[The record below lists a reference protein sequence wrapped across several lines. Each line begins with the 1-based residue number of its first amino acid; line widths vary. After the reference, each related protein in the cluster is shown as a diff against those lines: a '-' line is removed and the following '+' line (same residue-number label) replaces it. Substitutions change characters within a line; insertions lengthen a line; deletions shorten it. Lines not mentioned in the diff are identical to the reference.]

1 MAGQAFISA
10 YERGLRFGTLRI
22 PLTRDQI
29 MLLMVALNEVFLGV
43 DIFLAHNMDMTIKP
57 NEWIPIIFGPGAGA
71 LLLLAG
77 LVALRNR
84 RLAVLFAFVVLGV
97 SIVVGLLGA
106 WFHVVR
112 AVPPVGI
119 PSPGLGV
126 AFFVFAPPVIGPLT
140 FSLIGV
146 LGVIAAVDEDPPDSG
161 RMVVPGLLSWRVPFS
176 KTRQYTIWVGLGILA
191 TTLSSVLDHGRIEF
205 SNIFVWIPTVVGVWA
220 TVSTIALGLSE
231 NPSPGDRLV
240 HFLTMVVLIIVAVM
254 GLVFHVQTDLT
265 SQSVIVPERFMRGA
279 PFLAPLLFA
288 DMAALGLIAMLP
300 SAAPA
305 RQEGQGEA

>member
-1 MAGQAFISA
+1 MAGQTFISA
-10 YERGLRFGTLRI
+10 YERGLRFGSLRI
-22 PLTRDQI
+22 PLTRDQL

-57 NEWIPIIFGPGAGA
+57 NEWIPIIFGPVAGV
-71 LLLLAG
+71 LLLIAG

-84 RLAVLFAFVVLGV
+84 RLAVLFAFLVLGM

-106 WFHVVR
+106 YFHVVR

-119 PSPGLGV
+119 PNPGLGV

-161 RMVVPGLLSWRVPFS
+161 RMVVPGLFSWRVPFN
-176 KTRQYTIWVGLGILA
+176 KTRQYIIWVGLGILA

-205 SNIFVWIPTVVGVWA
+205 RNIFVWIPTVVGVWA

-231 NPSPGDRLV
+231 NPSASDRLV
-240 HFLTMVVLIIVAVM
+240 HFLTLIALIIVAVM
-254 GLVFHVQTDLT
+254 GLVFHVQADLT

-300 SAAPA
+300 PAAPA
-305 RQEGQGEA
+305 RQQGQGEA